1 MVGYPDT
8 LYDLNLYGQVFT
20 KIRTNSVNTY
30 QNPELKKK
38 SDIVD
43 ISLLPLVHS
52 FHILNIWLSN
62 LLTMSVHR
70 MKVILETR
78 CADYISTFVLL
89 LRIVGGR
96 DRMVNGFTTTY
107 AVSAYHR

>member
-8 LYDLNLYGQVFT
+8 LYDLYLYGQVFT
-20 KIRTNSVNTY
+20 KMRSNSVNTY
-30 QNPELKKK
+30 QNPEFKKRF
-38 SDIVD
+38 DVVD
-43 ISLLPLVHS
+43 NSLLPLVYS

-78 CADYISTFVLL
+78 RADYVIY
-89 LRIVGGR
+89 LRL
-96 DRMVNGFTTTY
+96 Y
-107 AVSAYHR
+107 YC